1 MKKDP
6 TTAQLEAR
14 QFFLHPYR
22 TTLLGVAKLAVLAFD
37 EWQERWENAVAA
49 LHAIGVE
56 FDDEQQELELALVS
70 MQNERDA
77 S

>member
-14 QFFLHPYR
+14 QFFLHPNR

-49 LHAIGVE
+49 LHAIGME
-56 FDDEQQELELALVS
+56 FNDEELELALVS

>member
-22 TTLLGVAKLAVLAFD
+22 TTLLWVAKQAVLAFD

-49 LHAIGVE
+49 LHAIGME
-56 FDDEQQELELALVS
+56 FDDEELQLALVS